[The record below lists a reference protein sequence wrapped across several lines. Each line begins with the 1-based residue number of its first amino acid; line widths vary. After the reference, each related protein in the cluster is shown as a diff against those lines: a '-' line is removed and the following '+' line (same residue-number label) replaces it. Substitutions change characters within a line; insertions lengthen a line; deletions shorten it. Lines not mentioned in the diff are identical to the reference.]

1 MRYTLAVLAGMVLF
15 TGCSSLPE
23 VTRTAVI
30 HEIKLEDHL
39 IPPDLTVQAGDE
51 VRWVNHRTL
60 PARVE
65 IPGLEKSMLSCERE
79 FSNVFGS
86 TVEVAELAPSKSASL
101 CFKKEIT
108 ISYNARM
115 GSALPGGMQIEPGT
129 IRVVG
134 PAK

>member
-1 MRYTLAVLAGMVLF
+1 MRGMLAAMAGIVLA
-15 TGCSSLPE
+15 TSCSSLPE
-23 VTRTAVI
+23 MTRTAVI
-30 HEIKLEDHL
+30 HEIKLEEHL
-39 IPPDLTVQAGDE
+39 IPADLTVRVGDE

-65 IPGLEKSMLSCERE
+65 IPGLQKDMLSCERE
-79 FSNVFGS
+79 FSNAFGS
-86 TVEVAELAPSKSASL
+86 TLEVAELAPSKSASL

-134 PAK
+134 PTQ

>member
-1 MRYTLAVLAGMVLF
+1 MRYRLVAIAGIVLA

-30 HEIKLEDHL
+30 HDIKLEEHL
-39 IPPDLTVQAGDE
+39 SPADLTVRVGDE

-60 PARVE
+60 PARIE
-65 IPGLEKSMLSCERE
+65 IPGLQKDMLSCERN
-79 FSNVFGS
+79 FSNMFGS
-86 TVEVAELAPSKSASL
+86 PLEVAELPPSKSASL
-101 CFKKEIT
+101 CFKREIT

-129 IRVVG
+129 IRVVR
-134 PAK
+134 PAQ